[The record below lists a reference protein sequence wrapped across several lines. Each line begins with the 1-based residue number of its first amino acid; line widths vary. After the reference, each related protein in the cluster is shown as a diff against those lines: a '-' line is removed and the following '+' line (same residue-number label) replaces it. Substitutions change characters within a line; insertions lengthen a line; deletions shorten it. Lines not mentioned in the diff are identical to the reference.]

1 VGLRY
6 SLSVTITDPAGYL
19 APMALAIN
27 GRRADG
33 AYQIGKVR
41 VARGRA

>member
-1 VGLRY
+1 MTV
-6 SLSVTITDPAGYL
+6 TDPTGYL

-27 GRRADG
+27 GRQADG